1 MRPARVARRLAVA
14 LLATGLTVL
23 AACGT
28 SGPPSGSGPA
38 AAPSSATAT
47 PTAGATPVDAQFVLH
62 MLPHHERALQVGA
75 LMAAQGSDPRVR
87 EVGQRIVA
95 EQTPERDRLQS
106 WVSALHLTPSP
117 GDAAMASGYIDD
129 ATLAR
134 LRGESGAVLDRDAL
148 LSSANSETGA
158 AEMSAT
164 ELQGGTY
171 APARDLATAI
181 STAPAGEIPQ
191 LRSLAAQLG

>member
-1 MRPARVARRLAVA
+1 MLLVPALAA
-14 LLATGLTVL
+14 L

-28 SGPPSGSGPA
+28 SRSPSGDGPA
-38 AAPSSATAT
+38 QSSTAAPRA
-47 PTAGATPVDAQFVLH
+47 ATPVDSAFVLH

-75 LMAAQGSDPRVR
+75 LMAARGSDVRVR
-87 EVGQRIVA
+87 EFGQRIVA

-106 WVSALHLTPSP
+106 WVTALHLTPSP

-129 ATLAR
+129 ATLDR
-134 LRGESGAVLDRDAL
+134 LRVESRTVFDRDAL
-148 LSSANSETGA
+148 LSSASSETGA
-158 AEMSAT
+158 AQMSAI

-171 APARDLATAI
+171 DPARNLATAI
-181 STAPAGEIPQ
+181 STAPGGEIPQ

>member
-1 MRPARVARRLAVA
+1 M
-14 LLATGLTVL
+14 
-23 AACGT
+23 
-28 SGPPSGSGPA
+28 
-38 AAPSSATAT
+38 
-47 PTAGATPVDAQFVLH
+47 LH

-87 EVGQRIVA
+87 EFGQRIVT

-106 WVSALHLTPSP
+106 WVTTLHLTESPS
-117 GDAAMASGYIDD
+117 DATMASGYIDD

-134 LRGESGAVLDRDAL
+134 LHGETGTAFDRDAL
-148 LSSANSETGA
+148 LSSASSETGA
-158 AEMSAT
+158 AQMSAV
-164 ELQGGTY
+164 ELQGSTY

-191 LRSLAAQLG
+191 LRYLATQLG